1 VELVIFMGLQAAG
14 KTTFYR
20 RRFAASHEH
29 ISKDLMRSQPRPA
42 RRQAQLIEA
51 ALGAGRS
58 VVVDNTNA
66 TLEDRAE
73 LIRLGR
79 AYGAEIVG
87 YAFESSVAESRKRNS
102 QRTGRAR
109 VPDVAIYAT
118 AKRFV
123 PPAPAEGFDRLYV
136 VRMAPE
142 GEFACR
148 AWTEAGASSVPATA
162 TTLPHADG
170 EERP

>member
-1 VELVIFMGLQAAG
+1 MELAIFMGLQAAG
-14 KTTFYR
+14 KTAFYR
-20 RRFAASHEH
+20 HRFAATHEH
-29 ISKDLMRSQPRPA
+29 VSKDLMRSNSRPA

-51 ALGAGRS
+51 ALRAGRS

-123 PPAPAEGFDRLYV
+123 PPSPSEGFDRLYV

-142 GEFACR
+142 GEFECR
-148 AWTEAGASSVPATA
+148 EWTGDVASSMPASTS
-162 TTLPHADG
+162 TPPHSDS
-170 EERP
+170 EERS

>member
-1 VELVIFMGLQAAG
+1 MELAIFIGLQAAG

-20 RRFAASHEH
+20 RHLAATHEH
-29 ISKDLMRSQPRPA
+29 ISKDLMRSNRRPA

-58 VVVDNTNA
+58 VAVDNTNV

-73 LIRLGR
+73 LIRLGQ
-79 AYGAEIVG
+79 ATGAEVVG
-87 YAFESSVAESRKRNS
+87 YYFVSSVAESRARNR
-102 QRTGRAR
+102 QRTGRER

-123 PPAPAEGFDRLYV
+123 SPTPAEGFDRLYV
-136 VRMAPE
+136 VRIASDGAFE
-142 GEFACR
+142 CH
-148 AWTEAGASSVPATA
+148 AWTAPAPSDAPATA
-162 TTLPHADG
+162 NMS
-170 EERP
+170 RPPPSKEQP